1 MEENLLKKRIIGV
14 LKTVITLLSVLTII
28 IIIYLI
34 PAWIPVKYAVKEDSF
49 DEYKDYILVKENV

>member
-1 MEENLLKKRIIGV
+1 MEEKLLKKRIIGV

-34 PAWIPVKYAVKEDSF
+34 PAWIPE
-49 DEYKDYILVKENV
+49 